1 MNEKRERESDNGEEK
16 MRDYETK
23 HEQRKSD
30 ADDLR
35 KKKLKYYI
43 MRKICHYFY
52 SFIQKSLHRRENLVI
67 LQLKF
72 FFIIQHLSN
81 N

>member
-1 MNEKRERESDNGEEK
+1 

-35 KKKLKYYI
+35 KKN
-43 MRKICHYFY
+43 KILYNE
-52 SFIQKSLHRRENLVI
+52 ENLSFFLFI
-67 LQLKF
+67 HSKKF
-72 FFIIQHLSN
+72 A
-81 N
+81 